1 MLSEKNDLNY
11 RKSECYV
18 KSDRAEGT
26 GTFRLKTDKNK
37 QKRCGGKKKN

>member
-1 MLSEKNDLNY
+1 MHSEKNDLNDE
-11 RKSECYV
+11 KSECYV

-37 QKRCGGKKKN
+37 QKRCGGKKKS